1 MIPAKKKEIDCHD
14 DYFSNNSWNE
24 FKSIAAQLLKW
35 VACSLQSNSSMKTII
50 SFITIFFATISSTYA
65 GQSCKTAVRNKFK
78 SAYITIEG
86 VKYHYIAKGDKK
98 KPMVLFLHG
107 FPEFSSA
114 WQDQL
119 NHFSSDHYAVAVDM
133 KGANL
138 TDRPAGVENY
148 TAQKLAKEIGLFAS
162 AVSDKPY
169 YLVGHD
175 WGATIAWNVA
185 FQQSAQS
192 SQKLLGLVTING
204 AHSIQYFR
212 EYHNNP
218 EQFSKADYVRKI
230 ISGEYTD
237 QHYLGNNFAELR
249 KQLINNEIGE
259 SQFYFNEQTI
269 ADYISYWS
277 IPGAFD
283 AGLNYYRA
291 IKIPPPELFKP
302 ENPKPPHL
310 NPLFASFHTK
320 IPTLVLW
327 GEKDAYIVP
336 EVLNGLENFVP
347 NLKVVRYPENSHWI
361 VHENPKEISK
371 QIREFLK
378 GL

>member
-1 MIPAKKKEIDCHD
+1 M
-14 DYFSNNSWNE
+14 
-24 FKSIAAQLLKW
+24 KSLVSIL
-35 VACSLQSNSSMKTII
+35 CTII
-50 SFITIFFATISSTYA
+50 FTVNFGLFSHAS
-65 GQSCKTAVRNKFK
+65 QSCRKAARNKFK
-78 SAYITIEG
+78 SSFITIEG
-86 VKYHYIAKGDKK
+86 VKYHYIAKGDKS
-98 KPMVLFLHG
+98 KPMILFLHG

-114 WQDQL
+114 WRDQL

-138 TDRPAGVENY
+138 SDRPAGVENY
-148 TAQKLAKEIGLFAS
+148 AAKQLAKEIGLFAA

-185 FQQSAQS
+185 FQQTAQS
-192 SQKLLGLVTING
+192 PTKLLGLVTING

-218 EQFSKADYVRKI
+218 DQFLKADYVRKI

-249 KQLINNEIGE
+249 KQLLDNTIGE
-259 SQFYFNEQTI
+259 SQFYFNEQTV
-269 ADYISYWS
+269 ADYIRYWS
-277 IPGAFD
+277 IPGSFD

-302 ENPKPPHL
+302 ETPPHL

-361 VHENPKEISK
+361 VHENPKEISR